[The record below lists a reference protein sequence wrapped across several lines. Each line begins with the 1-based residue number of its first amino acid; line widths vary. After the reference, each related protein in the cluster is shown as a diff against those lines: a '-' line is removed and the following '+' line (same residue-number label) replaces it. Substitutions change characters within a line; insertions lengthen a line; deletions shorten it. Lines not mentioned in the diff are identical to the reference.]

1 MYCFGGHWASKFEA
15 SVAAPLVGPY
25 YKGLIR
31 LESGK
36 PNTPSTKKIN
46 CMYIYIWMEAVFK
59 MNGIGSIPVQTGS
72 GLIKHA
78 TQQRSCSPGNAI
90 TQQLLSTNTITASL
104 FGSWLTTQDSKLRL
118 NITLEKT
125 HSQPLALMATA
136 FSSTTPLRSVF
147 QSKPKPPKILLS
159 LPGTLFPSIP
169 PPSSSQVSLMPVA
182 GFCNFI
188 LSFPLLN

>member
-1 MYCFGGHWASKFEA
+1 
-15 SVAAPLVGPY
+15 
-25 YKGLIR
+25 
-31 LESGK
+31 
-36 PNTPSTKKIN
+36 
-46 CMYIYIWMEAVFK
+46 MYIYIWMEAVFK

-125 HSQPLALMATA
+125 HS
-136 FSSTTPLRSVF
+136 
-147 QSKPKPPKILLS
+147 
-159 LPGTLFPSIP
+159 
-169 PPSSSQVSLMPVA
+169 
-182 GFCNFI
+182 
-188 LSFPLLN
+188 